1 MNRTQPELLN
11 LLKTHWLWIWFWRVT
26 LIVSLSYAWYC
37 FYVPSN
43 DIIWAE
49 NYISAQ
55 NKAFQ
60 SDKPIILFFTGK
72 WGVPCKIMKRRVW
85 ADEQVRDVVNKEFI
99 PLIIDVDDP
108 DNIDLLVRYNVA
120 GTPITIVTDSNGN
133 VLQWGVGG
141 IGKSE
146 FLELLRES
154 SSISINTI

>member
-1 MNRTQPELLN
+1 MNGTKPELLN

-26 LIVSLSYAWYC
+26 LVFSLSYAWYC

-43 DIIWAE
+43 DIVWAK

-72 WGVPCKIMKRRVW
+72 WCVPCKIMKRQVW
-85 ADEQVRDVVNKEFI
+85 ADEKVRDVVNKEFI

-120 GTPITIVTDSNGN
+120 VTPVTIVTDSNGN
-133 VLQWGVGG
+133 ALQWKVGG
-141 IGKSE
+141 VGKSE
-146 FLELLRES
+146 FLELLWES
-154 SSISINTI
+154 SSIAINNS